1 MQRLEPDARGGA
13 DMELTSERGDEKR
26 TRWQRVKAWLVS
38 ALEAR
43 ANRYFLPPSSRAQS
57 DKTP

>member
-1 MQRLEPDARGGA
+1 
-13 DMELTSERGDEKR
+13 MELMPDRGDEKR

-43 ANRYFLPPSSRAQS
+43 ANRYFLPPSSRSPS

>member
-1 MQRLEPDARGGA
+1 
-13 DMELTSERGDEKR
+13 MELMPDRGDEKR
-26 TRWQRVKAWLVS
+26 TRWQRVKTWLVS

-43 ANRYFLPPSSRAQS
+43 ANRYFLPPSRRAQS

>member
-1 MQRLEPDARGGA
+1 
-13 DMELTSERGDEKR
+13 MELTPDRGDENC

-43 ANRYFLPPSSRAQS
+43 ANRYYLPPANTRTDNA
-57 DKTP
+57 P

>member
-1 MQRLEPDARGGA
+1 
-13 DMELTSERGDEKR
+13 MELMPERGDEKR

>member
-1 MQRLEPDARGGA
+1 
-13 DMELTSERGDEKR
+13 MELMSDRSDEKH

-43 ANRYFLPPSSRAQS
+43 ANRYYLPPANTRTDNA
-57 DKTP
+57 P

>member
-1 MQRLEPDARGGA
+1 
-13 DMELTSERGDEKR
+13 MELTSDRGDEKR

-43 ANRYFLPPSSRAQS
+43 ANRYFLPSTSCSQS
-57 DKTP
+57 DKT

>member
-1 MQRLEPDARGGA
+1 
-13 DMELTSERGDEKR
+13 MELMSDRGDEKR
-26 TRWQRVKAWLVS
+26 TRWQWMKVWLVS

-43 ANRYFLPPSSRAQS
+43 ANRYFLPLSSRSPS

>member
-1 MQRLEPDARGGA
+1 
-13 DMELTSERGDEKR
+13 MELMPDRGDEKR

-43 ANRYFLPPSSRAQS
+43 ANRYFLSSPRRSPS

>member
-1 MQRLEPDARGGA
+1 
-13 DMELTSERGDEKR
+13 MELIPDRGDEKR
-26 TRWQRVKAWLVS
+26 TRWQRVKTWLVS

-43 ANRYFLPPSSRAQS
+43 ANRYFLSPSSHSTS

>member
-1 MQRLEPDARGGA
+1 
-13 DMELTSERGDEKR
+13 MELMSDRGDEKR
-26 TRWQRVKAWLVS
+26 TRWQRAKTWLVS

-43 ANRYFLPPSSRAQS
+43 ANRYFLPSPRRAQS

>member
-1 MQRLEPDARGGA
+1 MELISDRGG
-13 DMELTSERGDEKR
+13 EKR

-43 ANRYFLPPSSRAQS
+43 ANRYYLPSANTRTDSVP
-57 DKTP
+57 